1 MPHVYRECMQW
12 LFFLFRRKF
21 NPKSYFTFLV
31 KPLTVKAGKNN
42 GRGLLQ
48 IPVNDRVG
56 TLGNLTL
63 VIAKGSEK

>member
-1 MPHVYRECMQW
+1 MPQVYRGCMQW
-12 LFFLFRRKF
+12 LFFFFGRKF
-21 NPKSYFTFLV
+21 DPKGYFPFLV

-56 TLGNLTL
+56 ILCNLAL
-63 VIAKGSEK
+63 VIA